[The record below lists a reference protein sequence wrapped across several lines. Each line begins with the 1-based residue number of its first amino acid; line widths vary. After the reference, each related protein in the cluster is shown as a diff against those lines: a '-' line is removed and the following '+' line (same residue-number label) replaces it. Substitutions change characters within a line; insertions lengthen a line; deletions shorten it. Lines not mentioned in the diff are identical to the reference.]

1 MFKTFW
7 GKIKDKLIETV
18 EWVHLKFFGHPM
30 SDTMREFLRNLSWSF
45 FGGIISGVILFIVNI
60 LAGRWL
66 GPEMYGKYN
75 LIVAITSCLVIFMT
89 IGLDVSVIRFVSIS
103 KNISEKILLI
113 RFVLKRV
120 FVLILITV
128 IISLG
133 VIILLRGN
141 DINIFNSVYVSAVI
155 LAIFLSLRMVT
166 DGILRGLGLFLIQA
180 KIRLIESVAVLVFF
194 IAGFYFLYNSFNQYV
209 FATMG
214 GYVTFSMLTFL
225 YIKKNFFADID
236 SVAQIKIKRNIILK
250 YGLYAMIGSFASF
263 LFMGSDK
270 ILIGSFI
277 DQQSVG
283 VYSAYFTVSIVPV
296 TLLQV
301 IIINVFF
308 PMISKSLN
316 KQVIFKKIN
325 KLFLISAV
333 PMFGLLFISSY
344 IALLLFGNK
353 YSRDVI
359 LIGLFSV
366 YAILFLVVGVK
377 QWLLASISDSSV
389 LDSSIIAI
397 VSGFIQAGLMFILL
411 KNGFNL
417 HFVICGIIG
426 AYSIFVILNNY
437 FIKINL
443 KKYET

>member
-1 MFKTFW
+1 MFKSVG
-7 GKIKDKLIETV
+7 GKIKDKLMKIA

-30 SDTMREFLRNLSWSF
+30 SDTMREFLGNLSWSF
-45 FGGIISGVILFIVNI
+45 FGGIISGAILFIVNI

-75 LIVAITSCLVIFMT
+75 LVVAIASSLVIFMT
-89 IGLDVSVIRFVSIS
+89 IGLDVSIIRFISIS
-103 KNISEKILLI
+103 KSISEKILLI

-120 FVLILITV
+120 FVLILIMV

-133 VIILLRGN
+133 AIILLRDS

-166 DGILRGLGLFLIQA
+166 DSILRGLGLFLIQA
-180 KIRLIESVAVLVFF
+180 KIRLVESMAVLVFF
-194 IAGFYFLYNSFNQYV
+194 TAGFYFLYNSFNQYV
-209 FATMG
+209 FATIG
-214 GYVTFSMLTFL
+214 GYAIFSILTFL
-225 YIKKNFFADID
+225 YIKKDFFADIGPG
-236 SVAQIKIKRNIILK
+236 VQIKIKRNTILK

-277 DQQSVG
+277 NQQSVG
-283 VYSAYFTVSIVPV
+283 VYSAYFTVSIVPI

-316 KQVIFKKIN
+316 KQAIFKKIN
-325 KLFLISAV
+325 KLFLMSAV
-333 PMFGLLFISSY
+333 PMFGLLSVSSY
-344 IALLLFGNK
+344 IALLLFGDK
-353 YSRDVI
+353 YSRDII

-366 YAILFLVVGVK
+366 YAILFFVVGIK

-411 KNGFNL
+411 KNGFSL

-426 AYSIFVILNNY
+426 AYSIFAILNNY